1 MASAV
6 AKQDVD
12 AVRRFNRF
20 YTRQIGLLQ
29 GRLFDSPFSLTQAR
43 VLYELAQRGS
53 CTASDIAQELNLDH
67 GYLSRMLRRFADDG
81 LISKTT
87 DKADARQSV
96 LALAAKGR
104 KAFARLDARSHREV
118 ETMLR
123 PIPAA
128 QRRRAIAAMGDIG
141 AILDGK
147 PAPAPALNPTW
158 RLRTHRP
165 GDMGFVVARH
175 GTLYPA
181 EYGWDS
187 RIEALTAEI
196 VAAFLKNFDPARER
210 CWIAECDGEPVGSVF
225 LVRETDAVARLRLL
239 IVDPKARGLGIG
251 RRLVEECIRFARAAG
266 YVKITLWTHAV
277 LTAAR
282 AIYAQAGFRL
292 VEEWTH
298 DEFGKTEASETWELE
313 LGA

>member
-1 MASAV
+1 MAGAV

-29 GRLFDSPFSLTQAR
+29 DRLFDSPFSLTQAR
-43 VLYELAQRGS
+43 VLFEISQRGA
-53 CTASDIAQELNLDH
+53 CTASDIAQELSLDH
-67 GYLSRMLRRFADDG
+67 GYLSRTLRRFADDG
-81 LISKTT
+81 LISRTT
-87 DKADARQSV
+87 DKADARQS
-96 LALAAKGR
+96 LLTLTAKGR
-104 KAFARLDARSHREV
+104 RAFARLDARSHE
-118 ETMLR
+118 EIEAMLR
-123 PIPAA
+123 PVPAA
-128 QRRRAIAAMGDIG
+128 RRRRAIAAMDDIG
-141 AILDGK
+141 AILGGK
-147 PAPAPALNPTW
+147 PAPAPAW

-165 GDMGFVVARH
+165 GDMGFVVERH

-196 VAAFLKNFDPARER
+196 VAAFLKNFDPVRER
-210 CWIAECDGEPVGSVF
+210 CWIAECDGETVGSVF
-225 LVRETDAVARLRLL
+225 LVRETDEVARLRLL

-251 RRLVEECIRFARAAG
+251 RRLVEECIAFARAAG
-266 YVKITLWTHAV
+266 YRKITLWTHAV
-277 LTAAR
+277 LVAAR

-298 DEFGKTEASETWELE
+298 DEFGKSEASETWEFSL
-313 LGA
+313 

>member
-1 MASAV
+1 MAGAV

-29 GRLFDSPFSLTQAR
+29 DRLFDSPFSLTQAR
-43 VLYELAQRGS
+43 VLFEISQRGA
-53 CTASDIAQELNLDH
+53 CTASDIAQELSLDH
-67 GYLSRMLRRFADDG
+67 GYLSRTLRRFADDG
-81 LISKTT
+81 LISRTT
-87 DKADARQSV
+87 DKADARQS
-96 LALAAKGR
+96 LLTLTAKGR
-104 KAFARLDARSHREV
+104 RAFARLDARSHE
-118 ETMLR
+118 EIEAMLR
-123 PIPAA
+123 PVPAA
-128 QRRRAIAAMGDIG
+128 RRRRAIAAMDDIG
-141 AILDGK
+141 AILGGK
-147 PAPAPALNPTW
+147 PAPAW

-165 GDMGFVVARH
+165 GDMGFVVERH

-196 VAAFLKNFDPARER
+196 VAAFLKSFDPARER
-210 CWIAECDGEPVGSVF
+210 CWIAECDGETVGSVF
-225 LVRETDAVARLRLL
+225 LVRETDEVARLRLL

-251 RRLVEECIRFARAAG
+251 RRLVEECIAFARAAG
-266 YVKITLWTHAV
+266 YRKITLWTHAV
-277 LTAAR
+277 LVAAR

-298 DEFGKTEASETWELE
+298 DEFGKSEASETWELS
-313 LGA
+313 L

>member
-1 MASAV
+1 MAGAV

-29 GRLFDSPFSLTQAR
+29 DRLFDSPFSLTQAR
-43 VLYELAQRGS
+43 VLFEISQRGA

-67 GYLSRMLRRFADDG
+67 GYLSRTLRRFADDG
-81 LISKTT
+81 LISRTT
-87 DKADARQSV
+87 DKADARQSL

-104 KAFARLDARSHREV
+104 KAFARLDARSHE
-118 ETMLR
+118 EIEAMLR
-123 PIPAA
+123 PVPAA
-128 QRRRAIAAMGDIG
+128 RRRRAIAAMDDIG
-141 AILDGK
+141 AILGGK
-147 PAPAPALNPTW
+147 PVPAPAW

-165 GDMGFVVARH
+165 GDMGFVVERH

-196 VAAFLKNFDPARER
+196 VAAFLKNFNPARER
-210 CWIAECDGEPVGSVF
+210 CWIAECDGETVGSVF
-225 LVRETDAVARLRLL
+225 LVRETDEVARLRLL

-251 RRLVEECIRFARAAG
+251 RRLVEECIAFARAAG
-266 YVKITLWTHAV
+266 YRKITLWTHAV
-277 LTAAR
+277 LVAAR

-292 VEEWTH
+292 VEEWMH
-298 DEFGKTEASETWELE
+298 DEFGKTEASETWELS
-313 LGA
+313 L

>member
-1 MASAV
+1 MAGAV

-29 GRLFDSPFSLTQAR
+29 DRLFDSPFSLTQAR
-43 VLYELAQRGS
+43 VLFEISQRGA
-53 CTASDIAQELNLDH
+53 CTASDIAQELSLDH
-67 GYLSRMLRRFADDG
+67 GYLSRTLRRFADDG
-81 LISKTT
+81 LISRTT
-87 DKADARQSV
+87 DKADARQS
-96 LALAAKGR
+96 LLTLTAKGR
-104 KAFARLDARSHREV
+104 RAFARLDARSHE
-118 ETMLR
+118 EIEAMLR
-123 PIPAA
+123 PVPAA
-128 QRRRAIAAMGDIG
+128 RRRRAIAAMDDIG
-141 AILDGK
+141 AILGGK
-147 PAPAPALNPTW
+147 PAPAW

-165 GDMGFVVARH
+165 GDMGFVVERH

-196 VAAFLKNFDPARER
+196 VAAFLKNFDPASER
-210 CWIAECDGEPVGSVF
+210 CWIAECDGETVGSVF
-225 LVRETDAVARLRLL
+225 LVRETDEVARLRLL

-251 RRLVEECIRFARAAG
+251 RRLVEECIAFARAAG
-266 YVKITLWTHAV
+266 YRKITLWTHAV
-277 LTAAR
+277 LVAAR

-298 DEFGKTEASETWELE
+298 DEFGKSEASETWELS
-313 LGA
+313 L

>member
-1 MASAV
+1 MAGAV

-29 GRLFDSPFSLTQAR
+29 DRLFDSPFSLTQAR
-43 VLYELAQRGS
+43 VLFEISQRGA
-53 CTASDIAQELNLDH
+53 CTASDIAQELSLDH
-67 GYLSRMLRRFADDG
+67 GYLSRTLRRFADDG
-81 LISKTT
+81 LISRTT
-87 DKADARQSV
+87 DKADARQS
-96 LALAAKGR
+96 LLTLTAKGR
-104 KAFARLDARSHREV
+104 RAFARLDARSHE
-118 ETMLR
+118 EIEAMLR
-123 PIPAA
+123 PVPAA
-128 QRRRAIAAMGDIG
+128 RRRRAIAAMDDIG
-141 AILDGK
+141 AILGGK
-147 PAPAPALNPTW
+147 PAPAW

-165 GDMGFVVARH
+165 GDMGFVVERH

-196 VAAFLKNFDPARER
+196 VAAFLKSFDPARER
-210 CWIAECDGEPVGSVF
+210 CWIAECDGETVGSVF
-225 LVRETDAVARLRLL
+225 LVRETDEVARLRLL

-251 RRLVEECIRFARAAG
+251 RRLVEECIAFARAAG
-266 YVKITLWTHAV
+266 YRKITLWTHAV
-277 LTAAR
+277 LVAAR

-298 DEFGKTEASETWELE
+298 DEFGKSEASETWEFSL
-313 LGA
+313 